1 MHVLGADKPL
11 SKSFPVDEPFAN
23 DFVLNEISA
32 YHIEGHTPGFTIY
45 IYHDVLFICDYA
57 FPPNPKMQLN
67 PYGPK
72 LEALQGAK
80 YIHGIISKQS
90 LKTVCAYNYSL

>member
-1 MHVLGADKPL
+1 MRNLL
-11 SKSFPVDEPFAN
+11 
-23 DFVLNEISA
+23 
-32 YHIEGHTPGFTIY
+32 FTGYLQILMY

-72 LEALQGAK
+72 LETLQGAQ
-80 YIHGIISKQS
+80 YIHGIISKQP
-90 LKTVCAYNYSL
+90 LKTVCAYNYVCDFKSWMTYFEYSINNSY